1 MIIRPYR
8 TSDEEKVINLWD
20 RCGLIAP
27 QNDPKEDINTKIAFQ
42 PDLLFVGLLNDK
54 IIASV
59 MAGYEGH
66 RGWINYLAVLPEF
79 QRQGYA
85 RLLMEKAEEVLK
97 EMGCLK
103 INLQVR
109 EGNKAVIAF
118 YESIGYSDDHVISF
132 GKRF

>member
-1 MIIRPYR
+1 
-8 TSDEEKVINLWD
+8 
-20 RCGLIAP
+20 
-27 QNDPKEDINTKIAFQ
+27 
-42 PDLLFVGLLNDK
+42 
-54 IIASV
+54 

-85 RLLMEKAEEVLK
+85 RLMMQKAEKVLK

-109 EGNKAVIAF
+109 DGNKAVIAF
-118 YESIGYSDDHVISF
+118 YTSMGYSNDHVISL
-132 GKRF
+132 GKSL